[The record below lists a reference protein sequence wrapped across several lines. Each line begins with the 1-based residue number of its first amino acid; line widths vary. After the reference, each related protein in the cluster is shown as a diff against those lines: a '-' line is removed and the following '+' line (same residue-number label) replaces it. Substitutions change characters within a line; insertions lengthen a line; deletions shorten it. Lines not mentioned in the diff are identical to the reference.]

1 MLFRLLTGKEIGH
14 LQTGLILSQVGGIIL
29 IFMGLMVLL
38 PSRIFTFDDIGGFIW
53 IILGLGI
60 IRVFLPILVGKGSKI
75 AFWIVV
81 ALSVLKLIESFLATV
96 GDPEESLGWYWYLLL
111 TGGIEV
117 GVLIHLL
124 NPKAKAEL
132 SDQ

>member
-1 MLFRLLTGKEIGH
+1 MLFKFLTGKEIGH
-14 LQTGLILSQVGGIIL
+14 LQTGLILSQIGGIIL
-29 IFMGLMVLL
+29 VFMGLMVLL

-60 IRVFLPILVGKGSKI
+60 IRVFLPILVGKGSRI
-75 AFWIVV
+75 AFWNVV
-81 ALSVLKLIESFLATV
+81 ALSVLKLMESFLATV

-124 NPKAKAEL
+124 NPKARTEL